1 MELRHTR
8 RRRWPSGPLY
18 LSTILESAFALWA
31 KRFKV
36 CFYLP
41 FMVALYRTGDVQSIY
56 PTQDSGPRSAEDRES
71 SFASILAAQM
81 RKRDALKKDWFRL
94 SRGFCITAPA
104 QRSATG
110 LPFIQPCSISI
121 QLKELLHFKNY
132 YISRITT
139 FRLENYYIQIF
150 TQYFHSI
157 SNSMYSKIVWNFK
170 HCLQETQKQ

>member
-132 YISRITT
+132 YVPFKELLHSDIYS
-139 FRLENYYIQIF
+139 IF
-150 TQYFHSI
+150 SLNFEFYVF
-157 SNSMYSKIVWNFK
+157 KNFK